1 MSNGKNNSMNK
12 NQDTRN
18 LSDVFKEL
26 QEIRY
31 SGTTQVNTSSKT
43 NSESDILKQSNTQK
57 QPKIQK
63 RSKVQ
68 KQPSMQKQSNIQKQ
82 PSNQKQSNIQKQPS
96 IQRQSSV
103 QKQSNIQKQSKPKAR
118 VSFVESTDVSFDNKK
133 GIKLSNLLI
142 VLVVLVLVI
151 IAVFPM
157 NVFSVETGD
166 TTDDSEEVVETA
178 SIPTNFEINRRALNM
193 QKIISENSSFEKVK
207 EQVSEEREI
216 EYEIQT
222 QQNPTLPRGEQVVL
236 QEGVMGKENVSLV
249 KTYENGEFIEEIILA
264 KETIEEPTPQILDIG
279 TSDFLA
285 DLNIHIGDTVYLNK
299 DATLRKEA
307 SEDSEEVA
315 DIKNYI
321 DVKLL
326 ELPNEDWCKV
336 SFDTIEGYLPTDVLT
351 SPTKTPSIIEKN
363 RIQRILINV
372 NVEMELNKST
382 GLTLKDYQKI
392 FKDLPNDTNGIFE
405 ENAEVFYNMD
415 KKYNVNGI
423 FIASIAIHESAWG
436 TSQIAQ
442 EKNNLFGYGSYDET
456 PYESSYDF
464 SSYAEGIETVTK
476 SLVKYYLNPAGTKI
490 YDGET
495 ASAWYYNGPTLEGV
509 NQRYASDPDWHTKV
523 YSYMEMLY
531 NRLS

>member
-1 MSNGKNNSMNK
+1 MSNGKNTPINK
-12 NQDTRN
+12 NQDNRN

-31 SGTTQVNTSSKT
+31 SGTNQVHTSSKS
-43 NSESDILKQSNTQK
+43 NSESKIQKQSSTQK
-57 QPKIQK
+57 QP
-63 RSKVQ
+63 
-68 KQPSMQKQSNIQKQ
+68 NIK
-82 PSNQKQSNIQKQPS
+82 N
-96 IQRQSSV
+96 
-103 QKQSNIQKQSKPKAR
+103 QSKPKAK
-118 VSFVESTDVSFDNKK
+118 VSFVESTNVSFDNKQ

-157 NVFSVETGD
+157 NVFSVETGN
-166 TTDDSEEVVETA
+166 TSEESEEVVETA

-236 QEGVMGKENVSLV
+236 QEGIMGKENVSLV

-285 DLNIHIGDTVYLNK
+285 NLNIHIGDTVYLNK

-307 SEDSEEVA
+307 SETSEEVA
-315 DIKNYI
+315 EIKNYI

-336 SFDTIEGYLPTDVLT
+336 SFDTIEGYLPTNVLT

-372 NVEMELNKST
+372 NSEMELNKST
-382 GLTLKDYQKI
+382 GLTLKDYQNI
-392 FKDLPNDTNGIFE
+392 FKDLPNDTNEIFE

-423 FIASIAIHESAWG
+423 FIAAIAIHESGWG
-436 TSQIAQ
+436 TSQIS
-442 EKNNLFGYGSYDET
+442 EDKNNLFGYGSYDET

-464 SSYAEGIETVTK
+464 SSFAEGIETVTK

-495 ASAWYYNGPTLEGV
+495 ASAWYYNGPTVEGV

>member
-1 MSNGKNNSMNK
+1 MSNGKNNPINK
-12 NQDTRN
+12 NQDNRN

-31 SGTTQVNTSSKT
+31 SGTNQVHTSSKS
-43 NSESDILKQSNTQK
+43 NSES
-57 QPKIQK
+57 KIQK
-63 RSKVQ
+63 QSSTL
-68 KQPSMQKQSNIQKQ
+68 KQPNIK
-82 PSNQKQSNIQKQPS
+82 
-96 IQRQSSV
+96 
-103 QKQSNIQKQSKPKAR
+103 KQSKPKAK
-118 VSFVESTDVSFDNKK
+118 VSFVESTNVSFDNKQ

-157 NVFSVETGD
+157 NVFSVETGN
-166 TTDDSEEVVETA
+166 TSEESEEVVETA

-236 QEGVMGKENVSLV
+236 QEGIMGKENVSLV

-285 DLNIHIGDTVYLNK
+285 NLNIHIGDTVYLNK
-299 DATLRKEA
+299 DATLRKET

-315 DIKNYI
+315 EIKNYI

-336 SFDTIEGYLPTDVLT
+336 SFDTIEGYLPTNVLT

-372 NVEMELNKST
+372 NSEMELNKCT
-382 GLTLKDYQKI
+382 GVRFIDFELI
-392 FKDLPNDTNGIFE
+392 FKVLPIVTIVIFE

-423 FIASIAIHESAWG
+423 FIAAIAIHESGWG
-436 TSQIAQ
+436 TSQIS
-442 EKNNLFGYGSYDET
+442 EDKNNLFGYGSYDET

-464 SSYAEGIETVTK
+464 SSFAEGIETVTK

-495 ASAWYYNGPTLEGV
+495 ASAWYYNGPTVEGV
-509 NQRYASDPDWHTKV
+509 NQRYASDPDWHTQV

>member
-1 MSNGKNNSMNK
+1 MLNDKNDSIHK
-12 NQDTRN
+12 KQTDRN

-31 SGTTQVNTSSKT
+31 SQTKQVNTSSKS
-43 NSESDILKQSNTQK
+43 NLVSKKAKQFNTQK
-57 QPKIQK
+57 Q
-63 RSKVQ
+63 STT
-68 KQPSMQKQSNIQKQ
+68 
-82 PSNQKQSNIQKQPS
+82 
-96 IQRQSSV
+96 
-103 QKQSNIQKQSKPKAR
+103 QKQSKQKAK
-118 VSFVESTDVSFDNKK
+118 VSFIENADISFDNKK
-133 GIKLSNLLI
+133 GVKLSNLLI

-157 NVFSVETGD
+157 NVFSVETGN
-166 TTDDSEEVVETA
+166 TTEDSEEVVETA
-178 SIPTNFEINRRALNM
+178 SIPTDFEINRKALNM

-222 QQNPTLPRGEQVVL
+222 QQNPTLPRGEQIVL

-299 DATLRKEA
+299 NATLRKEP

-372 NVEMELNKST
+372 NIEMELNKST

-442 EKNNLFGYGSYDET
+442 DKNNLFGYGSYDDT

>member
-1 MSNGKNNSMNK
+1 MSNGKNTPINK
-12 NQDTRN
+12 NQDNRN

-31 SGTTQVNTSSKT
+31 SGTNQVHTSSKS
-43 NSESDILKQSNTQK
+43 NSESKIQKQSSTQK
-57 QPKIQK
+57 QP
-63 RSKVQ
+63 
-68 KQPSMQKQSNIQKQ
+68 NIK
-82 PSNQKQSNIQKQPS
+82 
-96 IQRQSSV
+96 
-103 QKQSNIQKQSKPKAR
+103 KQSKSKAK
-118 VSFVESTDVSFDNKK
+118 VSFVESTNVSFDNKQ

-157 NVFSVETGD
+157 NVFSVETGN
-166 TTDDSEEVVETA
+166 TSEESEEVVETA

-236 QEGVMGKENVSLV
+236 QEGIMGKENVSLV

-285 DLNIHIGDTVYLNK
+285 NLNIHIGDTVYLNK
-299 DATLRKEA
+299 DATLRKET

-315 DIKNYI
+315 EIKNYI

-336 SFDTIEGYLPTDVLT
+336 SFDTIEGYLPTNVLT

-372 NVEMELNKST
+372 NSEMELNKST
-382 GLTLKDYQKI
+382 GLTLKDYQNI
-392 FKDLPNDTNGIFE
+392 FKDLPNDTNEIFE

-423 FIASIAIHESAWG
+423 FIAAIAIHESGWG
-436 TSQIAQ
+436 TSQIS
-442 EKNNLFGYGSYDET
+442 EDKNNLFGYGSYDET

-464 SSYAEGIETVTK
+464 SSFAEGIETVTK

-495 ASAWYYNGPTLEGV
+495 ASAWYYNGPTVEGV

>member
-1 MSNGKNNSMNK
+1 MLDERNNNPMNN
-12 NQDTRN
+12 NQNSRN
-18 LSDVFKEL
+18 LSDVFREL
-26 QEIRY
+26 QETRY
-31 SGTTQVNTSSKT
+31 SQATQVHTT
-43 NSESDILKQSNTQK
+43 SNTKNKK
-57 QPKIQK
+57 Q
-63 RSKVQ
+63 R
-68 KQPSMQKQSNIQKQ
+68 
-82 PSNQKQSNIQKQPS
+82 
-96 IQRQSSV
+96 
-103 QKQSNIQKQSKPKAR
+103 KPKAK
-118 VSFVESTDVSFDNKK
+118 VSFIDNNDISFDNKK
-133 GIKLSNLLI
+133 SIKLSNLII
-142 VLVVLVLVI
+142 VLVIFVLVI

-157 NVFSVETGD
+157 NVFSVENQD
-166 TTDDSEEVVETA
+166 TADTSDEEVVETA
-178 SIPTNFEINRRALNM
+178 SIPANVEINRKALNM

-222 QQNPTLPRGEQVVL
+222 QSNATLPRGEQVVL
-236 QEGVMGKENVSLV
+236 QEGVNGKENVSLV
-249 KTYENGEFIEEIILA
+249 KTYENGEFIEEIILD
-264 KETIEEPTPQILDIG
+264 KETIQEPTPEILDIG

-285 DLNIHIGDTVYLNK
+285 DLKIHIGDTVYLDTTSK
-299 DATLRKEA
+299 LRKEP

-315 DIKNYI
+315 EIKNYL

-336 SFDTIEGYLPTDVLT
+336 SFDTVEGYLPTDVLT
-351 SPTKTPSIIEKN
+351 SSSKTPSIVEKN

-372 NVEMELNKST
+372 NIEMELNKST

-392 FKDLPNDTNGIFE
+392 FTDLPNDTNGIFE
-405 ENAEVFYNMD
+405 ENAEVFYNID

-436 TSQIAQ
+436 TSQIADD
-442 EKNNLFGYGSYDET
+442 KNNLFGYGSYDET
-456 PYESSYDF
+456 PYESSYEFDSF
-464 SSYAEGIETVTK
+464 ADGIETVAK

-495 ASAWYYNGPTLEGV
+495 ASAWYYNGPTVEGV

>member
-1 MSNGKNNSMNK
+1 MLNDKNNTVNSN
-12 NQDTRN
+12 NLDNRN

-31 SGTTQVNTSSKT
+31 SQANQVNTSSRPKNNT
-43 NSESDILKQSNTQK
+43 RQKESKRKSKAYNYNINNS
-57 QPKIQK
+57 
-63 RSKVQ
+63 
-68 KQPSMQKQSNIQKQ
+68 
-82 PSNQKQSNIQKQPS
+82 
-96 IQRQSSV
+96 
-103 QKQSNIQKQSKPKAR
+103 
-118 VSFVESTDVSFDNKK
+118 SFNNKK
-133 GIKLSNLLI
+133 SLKLSNLII
-142 VLVVLVLVI
+142 VFVVLVLII

-157 NVFSVETGD
+157 NVFSMETQASENS
-166 TTDDSEEVVETA
+166 SEETVETA
-178 SIPTNFEINRRALNM
+178 SIPTNIEINRKALNM

-216 EYEIQT
+216 EYEVQT
-222 QQNPTLPRGEQVVL
+222 QSNPTLPRGEQVVL
-236 QEGVMGKENVSLV
+236 QEGIVGKENVSLV
-249 KTYENGEFIEEIILA
+249 KTYENGEFIEEIILD
-264 KETIEEPTPQILDIG
+264 KETIEEPTPEILDIG

-285 DLNIHIGDTVYLNK
+285 DLNIHIGDTVYLT
-299 DATLRKEA
+299 ATTKLRKDA

-315 DIKNYI
+315 EIKESL

-336 SFDTIEGYLPTDVLT
+336 SFDTIEGYLPTNKLT
-351 SPTKTPSIIEKN
+351 SSSKTPNIVEKN

-372 NVEMELNKST
+372 NIDMQLNKST

-392 FKDLPNDTNGIFE
+392 FKDLPSDTNGIFE
-405 ENAEVFYNMD
+405 ENAEVFYNID

-423 FIASIAIHESAWG
+423 FIAAIAIHESAWG
-436 TSQIAQ
+436 SSQIATD
-442 EKNNLFGYGSYDET
+442 KNNLFGYGSYDET
-456 PYESSYDF
+456 PYESSYEF
-464 SSYAEGIETVTK
+464 TSFAEGIETVAK
-476 SLVKYYLNPAGTKI
+476 SLVKYYLNPVGTKI

-531 NRLS
+531 NRLG

>member
-1 MSNGKNNSMNK
+1 MLDDKNNSTNK
-12 NQDTRN
+12 KQDNRN

-31 SGTTQVNTSSKT
+31 SQSSQINTSSDNVKRTKT
-43 NSESDILKQSNTQK
+43 SKQSK
-57 QPKIQK
+57 
-63 RSKVQ
+63 
-68 KQPSMQKQSNIQKQ
+68 
-82 PSNQKQSNIQKQPS
+82 
-96 IQRQSSV
+96 
-103 QKQSNIQKQSKPKAR
+103 SKPKAK
-118 VSFVESTDVSFDNKK
+118 VSFVYDNNVSFDDKR
-133 GIKLSNLLI
+133 GIKLSNLII
-142 VLVVLVLVI
+142 VFVILVLII

-157 NVFSVETGD
+157 NVFSMETETAESNSDETVET
-166 TTDDSEEVVETA
+166 S
-178 SIPTNFEINRRALNM
+178 SIPTDFEINRKALNM

-207 EQVSEEREI
+207 EQVTEERAI
-216 EYEIQT
+216 EYETQT
-222 QQNPTLPRGEQVVL
+222 QSNATLPRGEQVVL
-236 QEGVMGKENVSLV
+236 QQGIEGKENVSLV

-264 KETIEEPTPQILDIG
+264 KETLEEPTPEILDIG

-285 DLNIHIGDTVYLNK
+285 NLKIHIGDTIYLTSTTK
-299 DATLRKEA
+299 LRKEP

-315 DIKNYI
+315 EIKESL

-326 ELPNEDWCKV
+326 ELPNENWCKV
-336 SFDTIEGYLPTDVLT
+336 SFDSVEGYLPTSKLT
-351 SPTKTPSIIEKN
+351 SAAKTPSIVEKN

-372 NVEMELNKST
+372 NIEMELNKST

-392 FKDLPNDTNGIFE
+392 FTGIPNDTNGIFE
-405 ENAEVFYNMD
+405 QNAEVFYNID

-423 FIASIAIHESAWG
+423 FIAAIAIHESGWG
-436 TSQIAQ
+436 TSQIAND
-442 EKNNLFGYGSYDET
+442 KNNLFGYGSYDET
-456 PYESSYDF
+456 PYESSYEFTSFAD
-464 SSYAEGIETVTK
+464 GIETVAK

-509 NQRYASDPDWHTKV
+509 NQRYASDSDWHTKV

>member
-1 MSNGKNNSMNK
+1 MLDDKNNLMN
-12 NQDTRN
+12 NGQDNRN
-18 LSDVFKEL
+18 LSDVFREL

-31 SGTTQVNTSSKT
+31 SGTNQTSTPTSSTPNQKSKT
-43 NSESDILKQSNTQK
+43 NKQT
-57 QPKIQK
+57 
-63 RSKVQ
+63 R
-68 KQPSMQKQSNIQKQ
+68 
-82 PSNQKQSNIQKQPS
+82 
-96 IQRQSSV
+96 
-103 QKQSNIQKQSKPKAR
+103 PKAR
-118 VSFVESTDVSFDNKK
+118 VSFVDSNDISFDSKK
-133 GIKLSNLLI
+133 GVKLSNLLI
-142 VLVVLVLVI
+142 VFVILVLVI
-151 IAVFPM
+151 IAIFPM

-166 TTDDSEEVVETA
+166 TAEDSEEVVETA
-178 SIPTNFEINRRALNM
+178 SIPTDIEINRRALNM

-216 EYEIQT
+216 EYEVQT

-249 KTYENGEFIEEIILA
+249 KTYENGEFTEEIILS

-299 DATLRKEA
+299 NTTLRKEA
-307 SEDSEEVA
+307 SETSEEVA
-315 DIKNYI
+315 EIQNYI

-326 ELPNEDWCKV
+326 ELPSEDWCKV
-336 SFDTIEGYLPTDVLT
+336 SFDTVEGYLPTSVLT
-351 SPTKTPSIIEKN
+351 SSSKTPSIIEKN
-363 RIQRILINV
+363 RIQRILMNV
-372 NVEMELNKST
+372 NIEMELNKST

-392 FKDLPNDTNGIFE
+392 FTNLPNDTTGIFE

-436 TSQIAQ
+436 TSQIA
-442 EKNNLFGYGSYDET
+442 EDKNNLFGYGSYDET
-456 PYESSYDF
+456 PYESSYEFD
-464 SSYAEGIETVTK
+464 SYADGIETVTK

-495 ASAWYYNGPTLEGV
+495 ASAWYYNGPTVEGV

>member
-1 MSNGKNNSMNK
+1 MLDDKNNSMHK
-12 NQDTRN
+12 NQNDRN

-31 SGTTQVNTSSKT
+31 SQANQVNTSSKS
-43 NSESDILKQSNTQK
+43 NSDLKRQK
-57 QPKIQK
+57 QFN
-63 RSKVQ
+63 
-68 KQPSMQKQSNIQKQ
+68 MQTQSAT
-82 PSNQKQSNIQKQPS
+82 
-96 IQRQSSV
+96 QR
-103 QKQSNIQKQSKPKAR
+103 QSKPKAK
-118 VSFVESTDVSFDNKK
+118 VSFIESTDVSFDNKK
-133 GIKLSNLLI
+133 GVKLSNLLI
-142 VLVVLVLVI
+142 VFVVLVLVI

-166 TTDDSEEVVETA
+166 TTKDSEEVVETA
-178 SIPTNFEINRRALNM
+178 SIPTDFEINRKALNM

-216 EYEIQT
+216 EYETQT

-285 DLNIHIGDTVYLNK
+285 DLNIHIGDTVYLSK
-299 DATLRKEA
+299 DATLRKEPSQSA
-307 SEDSEEVA
+307 EEVA

-336 SFDTIEGYLPTDVLT
+336 SFDNIEGYLPTNVLT

-372 NVEMELNKST
+372 NIEMELNKST

-423 FIASIAIHESAWG
+423 FIAAIAIHESGWG
-436 TSQIAQ
+436 TSQISDD
-442 EKNNLFGYGSYDET
+442 KNNLFGYGSYDET
-456 PYESSYDF
+456 PYESSYEFDSF
-464 SSYAEGIETVTK
+464 ADGIETVTK